1 MRQRRERII
10 RLVKRRLLRKGWPR
24 LVVSLI
30 LLVTGVAGFLVS
42 FLLLHSGMTQMWQRY
57 PLAIIF
63 AYCVFLLLLR
73 LWLSLMQPGDDG
85 ANVDLVDLPS
95 VEMNLPDSPA
105 SADGFSFS
113 GGGGDAGG
121 GGAGGSWGQD
131 LLSPSSPASGSGSG
145 TASSGMGSSAS
156 GGSSSGGGDVGGCL
170 DEGIWIV
177 IAIAAVAGALIA
189 ILYVV
194 YVAPALLAEILV
206 DGVLVAGLYKKLK
219 GVEQRHWLRAAVRKT
234 ILPALIAALLFSLA
248 GYALQKAAP
257 KARSIGEVWREVM
270 KD

>member
-10 RLVKRRLLRKGWPR
+10 RLVKRRLMRKGQPR
-24 LVVSLI
+24 LLVSLI
-30 LLVTGVAGFLVS
+30 LLVTGAAGFLVS
-42 FLLLHSGMTQMWQRY
+42 YLLLHSGMTLMWQRY

-73 LWLSLMQPGDDG
+73 LWLYLLLRREHSLG
-85 ANVDLVDLPS
+85 LEHLDLPS
-95 VEMNLPDSPA
+95 TNTNLPNSPGYT
-105 SADGFSFS
+105 DGFGFS
-113 GGGGDAGG
+113 GSGGDAGG
-121 GGAGGSWGQD
+121 AGAGGSWESG
-131 LLSPSSPASGSGSG
+131 LLSSSSGSSGGAPSSSV
-145 TASSGMGSSAS
+145 
-156 GGSSSGGGDVGGCL
+156 GSSSGGSGGGSGGLDL
-170 DEGIWIV
+170 DEGFFIVVALVV
-177 IAIAAVAGALIA
+177 IASAFIA

-219 GVEQRHWLRAAVRKT
+219 GVEQRHWLRAAVRQT
-234 ILPALIAALLFSLA
+234 ILPALIAALLFSFA